1 MTPILYYPEI
11 QVHGTTAGTIL
22 RRKYRGVWYKW
33 VFIVDTGMLSKSLSD
48 ISRNVYLAILF
59 GKMDIK
65 LVDGWGKPIFERDTL
80 QISEEKRLN
89 TSLV

>member
-22 RRKYRGVWYKW
+22 RRKYRGVWYQW
-33 VFIVDTGMLSKSLSD
+33 IFIVNSSTIQQSLKD
-48 ISRNVYLAILF
+48 INRNVYLAILF

-65 LVDGWGKPIFERDTL
+65 MVDSFGMPIFKRDPL
-80 QISEEKRLN
+80 QFSEQERLN
-89 TSLV
+89 LKSV